1 MTTATMEMFNALSQ
15 DMALQR
21 SYAKSKAAVMRA
33 FGLSRSE
40 IATLKSGDV
49 GAVKK
54 LLTGDEPV
62 CFLIGLGRT
71 TSSSE

>member
-21 SYAKSKAAVMRA
+21 SYAKSKNAVMRA

-40 IATLKSGDV
+40 IATLNSGD
-49 GAVKK
+49 ASKVKK
-54 LLTGDEPV
+54 LLTGDEPI

-71 TSSSE
+71 SSRE

>member
-1 MTTATMEMFNALSQ
+1 MTTATIEMFNALSQ

-21 SYAKSKAAVMRA
+21 SYAKSKTAVMRA

-49 GAVKK
+49 SKVKK
-54 LLTGDEPV
+54 LLTGGEPV
-62 CFLIGLGRT
+62 CFLIGLARS
-71 TSSSE
+71 SSSE